1 MIYDGQFRVRN
12 DDKQWSVY
20 LSDMGLSTQWDGSG
34 DYIKEG
40 VSGAIEFHSRRYSD
54 GDYSGL
60 TLYSD
65 ARLALETNGGRIYL
79 NPKGAHVHVADA
91 NDNYYGISASTFSQS
106 SERELKR
113 DIKDFEGNATEIILS
128 LLIREYKRLTGG
140 EETLFDQ
147 WQVGLIVDEAPR
159 ELLANGSSVDL
170 YSYVNVI
177 AKAIQEILP
186 RLDKLEEMSA

>member
-54 GDYSGL
+54 GNYSGL

-113 DIKDFEGNATEIILS
+113 DIKDFEGNASAIIKD

-140 EETLFDQ
+140 EETTFDQ
-147 WQVGLIVDEAPR
+147 WQIGLIVDEAPR
-159 ELLANGSSVDL
+159 EVLANGSSVDL

-177 AKAIQEILP
+177 AKSIQEILP
-186 RLDKLEEMSA
+186 RLDKLEEMSN